1 MNFLKAGT
9 IAPTVFHPH
18 AQGLSDT
25 DPGRKRMLLN
35 WDALAPVTIFT
46 DKYYEETKYSCWH
59 ILRE

>member
-46 DKYYEETKYSCWH
+46 DKYYEETKYLC
-59 ILRE
+59 